1 MRKFFGPRHMI
12 NDFIESVG
20 RWRLVHLLGISTLR
34 ARYARSKLGQFWL
47 SVSTLLL
54 ILSTGIVWS
63 LIWNMPIDE
72 YLPYVGVGHVV
83 YIFVSTTISESST
96 VLVGDS
102 RIYLN
107 DRMPFLISVFAHIYR
122 NVIILLHNV
131 PTVVILI
138 LWSHNA
144 HLDLSP
150 MYIVAILLTVLFLFF
165 MSYALAL
172 LCARYRDILQ
182 LVAVIMQVIFL
193 LTPIMWKV
201 NMLPVDY
208 RPYIYIN
215 PFAALVEI
223 LRNPLIG
230 ISVDPIAYC
239 SLVLWI
245 IPTAIW
251 ATWLHS
257 KYGRTVIYWL

>member
-1 MRKFFGPRHMI
+1 MI
-12 NDFIESVG
+12 NDFIESVW
-20 RWRLVHLLGISTLR
+20 RWRLVHLLGVSTLR

-47 SVSTLLL
+47 SVSTFLL

-122 NVIILLHNV
+122 NLIILLHNV
-131 PTVVILI
+131 PTIVILV
-138 LWSHNA
+138 LWSVRA
-144 HLDLSP
+144 HLDLSL
-150 MYIVAILLTVLFLFF
+150 MYPVAILMTMLFLFF

-182 LVAVIMQVIFL
+182 LVAVIMQIIFL

-201 NMLPVDY
+201 DMLPEHY
-208 RPYIYIN
+208 RSYIYIN
-215 PFAALVEI
+215 PFAALVEV

-230 ISVDPIAYC
+230 LPVDSIAYFA
-239 SLVLWI
+239 LLLWI
-245 IPTAIW
+245 VPTMIW
-251 ATWLHS
+251 AAWLHS